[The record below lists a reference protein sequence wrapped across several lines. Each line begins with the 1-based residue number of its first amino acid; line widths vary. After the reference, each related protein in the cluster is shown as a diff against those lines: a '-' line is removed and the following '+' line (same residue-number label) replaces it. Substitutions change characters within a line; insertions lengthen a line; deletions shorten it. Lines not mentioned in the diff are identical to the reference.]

1 MLENQDMS
9 APVKLAEGYN
19 PFSDEDV
26 VPQVQPQVEVA
37 PTANDQQIV
46 DNAPN
51 TSPDAIVSDNQQQQT
66 QQADYST
73 FNPDSFI
80 KERFGFDTVD
90 EAETEFLRLIEE
102 REQTPQFDFSDDV
115 SRTLFDAIKEGKTD
129 DVYQILSEQKKL
141 DKLTSAELTTEIAA
155 EIVKTNI
162 QKKFKDLSPEEVD
175 LLFYDQFFV
184 PLKPEQ
190 GYDET
195 DEDYAEKLKTWQAQA
210 DYTEKR
216 LMIEAK
222 VLRPEIEKLKSEIKL
237 PDIYNEAGREAQY
250 QEEFE
255 YLQQARSIYEKTLDS
270 EFQSFSGFNVSVK
283 DDDVEIPIS
292 FNVAEDER
300 FALKQE
306 LEDFDGEAYLENRWF
321 NEEGKPNVRQ
331 IMADKYVLEN
341 LPKILQKVANEA
353 ASQRLL
359 AHLKKSGNVSINQT
373 PTPQGTAPSLNPN
386 AAVQEQLANWA
397 FSS

>member
-1 MLENQDMS
+1 MPENTDMS
-9 APVKLAEGYN
+9 APIQLAEGYN

-37 PTANDQQIV
+37 PTANEEQVV
-46 DNAPN
+46 DNSPN
-51 TSPDAIVSDNQQQQT
+51 TSPDSIVSDNQQQT
-66 QQADYST
+66 QQTDYST

-90 EAETEFLRLIEE
+90 EAEKEFMRLIEE
-102 REQTPQFDFSDDV
+102 REQSPSFDFSDDV
-115 SRTLFDAIKEGKTD
+115 SRNLFDAIKEGKTD
-129 DVYQILSEQKKL
+129 DVYQILNQQKKI
-141 DKLTSAELTTEIAA
+141 DKLISSELTTDIAA

-162 QKKFKDLSPEEVD
+162 QNKFKDLSADEVD

-195 DEDYAEKLKTWQAQA
+195 DEDYADKLKTWQAQA

-270 EFQSFSGFNVSVK
+270 EFQSFNGFNVSVK

-300 FALKQE
+300 LALKQE
-306 LEDFDGEAYLENRWF
+306 LSDFDGEAYLENRWF

-341 LPKILQKVANEA
+341 LPRILQKVANEA

-359 AHLKKSGNVSINQT
+359 AHLKKSGNISLNQT

-386 AAVQEQLANWA
+386 AAIQEQLANWA

>member
-1 MLENQDMS
+1 MLENQNMS
-9 APVKLAEGYN
+9 APIKLAEGYN

-37 PTANDQQIV
+37 PTANEQQNV
-46 DNAPN
+46 DNTAN
-51 TSPDAIVSDNQQQQT
+51 TSPDAIVSENKQQT
-66 QQADYST
+66 QQTDYST

-90 EAETEFLRLIEE
+90 EAEEEFLRLIEE
-102 REQTPQFDFSDDV
+102 REQSPEFDFSDDV
-115 SRTLFDAIKEGKTD
+115 SRTLFDAIREGKTD
-129 DVYQILSEQKKL
+129 DVYQILNEQKRI
-141 DKLTSAELTTEIAA
+141 DKLTNSELTTEIAA

-162 QKKFKDLSPEEVD
+162 QNKFKDLSADEVY

-195 DEDYAEKLKTWQAQA
+195 DEDYIEKLRTWQAQA

-222 VLRPEIEKLKSEIKL
+222 VLRPEIAKLRSEINL

-255 YLQQARSIYEKTLDS
+255 YLQQARSVYERTLDS
-270 EFQSFSGFNVSVK
+270 EFQSFNGFNVSVK

-300 FALKQE
+300 LALKQE
-306 LEDFDGEAYLENRWF
+306 LSDFDGEAYLENRWF

-341 LPKILQKVANEA
+341 LPRILQKVANEA

-359 AHLKKSGNVSINQT
+359 AHLKKSGNINLNQT

-386 AAVQEQLANWA
+386 AAIQEQLANWA

>member
-9 APVKLAEGYN
+9 APIKLAEGYN

-37 PTANDQQIV
+37 PTANEQQNV
-46 DNAPN
+46 DNTAN
-51 TSPDAIVSDNQQQQT
+51 TSPDAIVSENQQQTKQT
-66 QQADYST
+66 DYST

-90 EAETEFLRLIEE
+90 EAEEEFLRLIEE
-102 REQTPQFDFSDDV
+102 REQSPEFDFSDDV
-115 SRTLFDAIKEGKTD
+115 SRTLFDAIREGKTD
-129 DVYQILSEQKKL
+129 DVYQILNEQKRI
-141 DKLTSAELTTEIAA
+141 DKLTNSELTTEIAA

-162 QKKFKDLSPEEVD
+162 QNKFKDLSADEVD

-195 DEDYAEKLKTWQAQA
+195 DEDYSEKLRTWQAQA

-222 VLRPEIEKLKSEIKL
+222 VLRPEIAKLRSEINL

-255 YLQQARSIYEKTLDS
+255 YLQQARSVYERTLDS
-270 EFQSFSGFNVSVK
+270 EFQSFNGFNVSVK

-300 FALKQE
+300 LALKQE
-306 LEDFDGEAYLENRWF
+306 LSDFDGEAYLENRWF

-341 LPKILQKVANEA
+341 LPRILQKVANEA

-359 AHLKKSGNVSINQT
+359 AHLKKSGNINLNQT

-386 AAVQEQLANWA
+386 AAIQEQLANWA

>member
-1 MLENQDMS
+1 MS
-9 APVKLAEGYN
+9 APIKLAEGYN

-37 PTANDQQIV
+37 PTANEQQNV
-46 DNAPN
+46 DNTAN
-51 TSPDAIVSDNQQQQT
+51 TSPDAIVSENQQQT
-66 QQADYST
+66 QQTDYST

-90 EAETEFLRLIEE
+90 EAEEEFLRLIEE
-102 REQTPQFDFSDDV
+102 REQSPEFDFSDDV
-115 SRTLFDAIKEGKTD
+115 SRTLFDAIREGKTD
-129 DVYQILSEQKKL
+129 DVYQILNEQKRI
-141 DKLTSAELTTEIAA
+141 DKLTNSELTTEIAA

-162 QKKFKDLSPEEVD
+162 QNKFKDLSADEVD

-195 DEDYAEKLKTWQAQA
+195 DEDYSEKLRTWQAQA

-222 VLRPEIEKLKSEIKL
+222 VLRPEIAKLRSEINL

-255 YLQQARSIYEKTLDS
+255 YLQQARSVYERTLDS
-270 EFQSFSGFNVSVK
+270 EFQSFNGFNVSVK

-300 FALKQE
+300 LALKQE
-306 LEDFDGEAYLENRWF
+306 LSDFDGEAYLENRWF

-341 LPKILQKVANEA
+341 LPRILQKVANEA

-359 AHLKKSGNVSINQT
+359 AHLKKSGNINLNQT

-386 AAVQEQLANWA
+386 AAIQEQLANWA

>member
-9 APVKLAEGYN
+9 APIQLAEGYN
-19 PFSDEDV
+19 PFSDESA
-26 VPQVQPQVEVA
+26 PQVEVA
-37 PTANDQQIV
+37 PTANEQQIV

-51 TSPDAIVSDNQQQQT
+51 TSPDSIVSDNQQQT
-66 QQADYST
+66 QQTDYSA

-90 EAETEFLRLIEE
+90 EAEKEFMRLIEE
-102 REQTPQFDFSDDV
+102 REQAPNFDFSDDA
-115 SRTLFDAIKEGKTD
+115 SRTLFDAIREGKTD
-129 DVYQILSEQKKL
+129 DVYQILNEQKRL
-141 DKLTSAELTTEIAA
+141 DKLTSSELTTDIAA

-162 QKKFKDLSPEEVD
+162 QNKFKDLSADEVD

-195 DEDYAEKLKTWQAQA
+195 DEDYAGKLNAWQAQA

-222 VLRPEIEKLKSEIKL
+222 VLRPEIAKLKSEIKL

-270 EFQSFSGFNVSVK
+270 EFQSFNGFNVSVK

-300 FALKQE
+300 LALKQE
-306 LEDFDGEAYLENRWF
+306 LSDFDGEAYLENRWF

-359 AHLKKSGNVSINQT
+359 AHLKKSGNININQN

-397 FSS
+397 FST

>member
-37 PTANDQQIV
+37 PTANEQQNV
-46 DNAPN
+46 DNTPN
-51 TSPDAIVSDNQQQQT
+51 TSADPIVSENQQT
-66 QQADYST
+66 QVSEPST

-90 EAETEFLRLIEE
+90 EAEQEFLRLIEE
-102 REQTPQFDFSDDV
+102 REQAPSFDFSDDV
-115 SRTLFDAIKEGKTD
+115 SRTLFDAIREGKTD
-129 DVYQILSEQKKL
+129 DVYQILNEQKRL
-141 DKLTSAELTTEIAA
+141 EKLTSSELTTEIAA

-162 QKKFKDLSPEEVD
+162 QNKFKDLSADEVD

-195 DEDYAEKLKTWQAQA
+195 DEDYAVKLNAWQAQA

-222 VLRPEIEKLKSEIKL
+222 VLRPEIAKLKSEIKL

-255 YLQQARSIYEKTLDS
+255 YLQQARSVYERTLDS
-270 EFQSFSGFNVSVK
+270 EFQSFNGFNVSVK

-300 FALKQE
+300 LALKQE
-306 LEDFDGEAYLENRWF
+306 LSDFDGEAYLENRWF

-341 LPKILQKVANEA
+341 LPRILQKVANEA

-359 AHLKKSGNVSINQT
+359 AHLKKSGNISLNQT

-386 AAVQEQLANWA
+386 AAIQEQLANWA

>member
-9 APVKLAEGYN
+9 APIKLAEGYN
-19 PFSDEDV
+19 PFSDENV
-26 VPQVQPQVEVA
+26 VPQVQPQVDVA
-37 PTANDQQIV
+37 PTANEQQNV
-46 DNAPN
+46 DN
-51 TSPDAIVSDNQQQQT
+51 TSSVSPEPIVSDDQQFFQQS
-66 QQADYST
+66 DYSN

-80 KERFGFDTVD
+80 KERFGFETVD
-90 EAETEFLRLIEE
+90 EAEQEFLRLLEE
-102 REQTPQFDFSDDV
+102 NEQANQFDFSDDV
-115 SRTLFDAIKEGKTD
+115 SFTLFNAIKEGNTD
-129 DVYQILSEQKKL
+129 EVYQILDEQKRI
-141 DKLTSAELTTEIAA
+141 DKLTNSELTTEIAA

-162 QKKFKDLSPEEVD
+162 QNKFKDLSPEEVD

-195 DEDYAEKLKTWQAQA
+195 DDDYAEKLNAWKAQA
-210 DYTEKR
+210 DYTERR

-222 VLRPEIEKLKSEIKL
+222 VLRPEIAKLKSEIRL

-255 YLQQARSIYEKTLDS
+255 YLQQARSIYERTLDS
-270 EFQSFSGFNVSVK
+270 EFQSFNGFNVSVK
-283 DDDVEIPIS
+283 DNDVEIPIS

-359 AHLKKSGNVSINQT
+359 AHLKKSGNVSINQN

-386 AAVQEQLANWA
+386 AAIQEQLANWA

>member
-37 PTANDQQIV
+37 PTANEQQNV
-46 DNAPN
+46 DNTPN
-51 TSPDAIVSDNQQQQT
+51 TSTDTIVSENQQT
-66 QQADYST
+66 QVSEPST

-80 KERFGFDTVD
+80 KERFGFDSVD
-90 EAETEFLRLIEE
+90 EAEQEFLRLIEE
-102 REQTPQFDFSDDV
+102 REQAPSFDFSDDV
-115 SRTLFDAIKEGKTD
+115 SRALFDAIREGKTD
-129 DVYQILSEQKKL
+129 DVYQILNEQKRL
-141 DKLTSAELTTEIAA
+141 EKLTSSELTTEIAA

-162 QKKFKDLSPEEVD
+162 QNKFKDLSADEVD

-195 DEDYAEKLKTWQAQA
+195 DEDYAVKLNAWQAQA

-222 VLRPEIEKLKSEIKL
+222 VLRPEIAKLKSEIKL

-255 YLQQARSIYEKTLDS
+255 YLQQARSVYERTLDS
-270 EFQSFSGFNVSVK
+270 EFQSFNGFNVSVK

-300 FALKQE
+300 LALKQE
-306 LEDFDGEAYLENRWF
+306 LSDFDGEAYLENRWF

-341 LPKILQKVANEA
+341 LPRILQKVANEA

-359 AHLKKSGNVSINQT
+359 AHLKKSGNISLNQT

-386 AAVQEQLANWA
+386 AAIQEQLANWA